1 MRETNDKTLKIPVFR
16 RPPAVMLAV
25 APAIRHGPCAARQD
39 REGACFPGRGGVA
52 FSRNPEMDPDCLREW
67 IMTGR

>member
-1 MRETNDKTLKIPVFR
+1 M
-16 RPPAVMLAV
+16 MLAV

-52 FSRNPEMDPDCLREW
+52 FSRNLEMDPDCLREW